1 MYLGNDIFPTDD
13 VTLREAQLKKD
24 YWREE
29 SRWPKSFSQSPHSQG
44 HSHHPRLTELQDLH
58 LDLQLQSKP
67 HPGQRFYPARQHGNT
82 VGVLYH
88 NVPPDTHLDNRE
100 VLYSN
105 VLPR

>member
-1 MYLGNDIFPTDD
+1 MYIRNNIFSTGG
-13 VTLREAQLKKD
+13 TALKEKLAQLKKD

-44 HSHHPRLTELQDLH
+44 HSHHPRLTELPDLH

-88 NVPPDTHLDNRE
+88 NVLPD
-100 VLYSN
+100 Y
-105 VLPR
+105 PF